1 MDRFKKGNKCVFC
14 RSYGVDLHSPK
25 DQDSFNIIIQSAL
38 TRNDDVIKSLQ
49 NSELRDIFYHADCRK
64 TYVHKKTLRNYD
76 SDNPKKAKLCSYE
89 DDDMP
94 SERMSREKCGNKCVF
109 CLTYGVDLHSPK
121 DQDSFNIIIKSA
133 VTRNDDVIKSLQN
146 SELRDIFYHADCR
159 KTYVHKKTL
168 QKYDSDDS
176 MIASKIFILM
186 VCTCSAKATAL

>member
-94 SERMSREKCGNKCVF
+94 SERMSREKCGYKCVF

-121 DQDSFNIIIKSA
+121 TRIRLTSLLNLLLPEMMMLLSPCRTLSLEISFIMLIVERLMCIRKPCKTIKNTWDFA
-133 VTRNDDVIKSLQN
+133 RR
-146 SELRDIFYHADCR
+146 LRRVF
-159 KTYVHKKTL
+159 
-168 QKYDSDDS
+168 
-176 MIASKIFILM
+176 
-186 VCTCSAKATAL
+186 